1 MKKNLLVARI
11 TVMLIGIVVGVLLIV
26 LGAILKP
33 ETIDTIIRWGIIFY
47 GIIVILGN
55 IPGLVSGIAN
65 IHKPA
70 GIFDLVCSLLG
81 IGLGV
86 AMICYPGKILVAI
99 VGIYLIVFHLV
110 RVLLATD
117 KGEQFKREILRM
129 VMGVVLLVFLPA
141 LLDAAFTVVHL
152 LLTIAGWVVIALA
165 VIFGVIEIIRIVTAK
180 RMRTAADRGHI
191 YADFEEKKD

>member
-99 VGIYLIVFHLV
+99 VGIYLIVFPLV